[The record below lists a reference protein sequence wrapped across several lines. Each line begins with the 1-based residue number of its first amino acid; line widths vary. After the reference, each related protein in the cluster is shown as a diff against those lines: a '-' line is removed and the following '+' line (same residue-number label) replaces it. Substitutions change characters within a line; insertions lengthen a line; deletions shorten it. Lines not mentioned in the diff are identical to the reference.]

1 MQLERVPRRPFRFH
15 LVGLLLAVGLAGP
28 ASAVSITIDYGL
40 DTSGFFDTGTA
51 NGLAARARLGEAATF
66 FSSLLTDTLDAITP
80 GGINTWTNTFTNPS
94 TGAAASMTDITL
106 AQDELLVYAG
116 ARSIAGSTLGIG
128 GFGGFSASGVSAF
141 LNAVGS
147 RGQTGV
153 GTTDFAPWGGSLAFD
168 TSATWYFG
176 GGSAVPAGTN
186 DFLSVALHELGHM
199 LGIGGANSWLNTIVG
214 DGSCSSGAAATG
226 AAVSA
231 ANGGNA
237 CVESDA
243 GHFLNGT
250 SNGGQEV
257 AMDPS
262 LTTGTRKLFTAL
274 DIAALDDIG
283 WETNSVPEPG
293 FGLLLGMGFVA
304 LGLRR
309 R

>member
-1 MQLERVPRRPFRFH
+1 MQLERSPRRPFRFH

-28 ASAVSITIDYGL
+28 ASAVSITVDYSL

-66 FSSLLTDTLDAITP
+66 FSNLLTDTLDAITP
-80 GGINTWTNTFTNPS
+80 GGLNTWTNTFTNPS
-94 TGAAASMTDITL
+94 TGAAGSMTDITL
-106 AQDELLVYAG
+106 GQDELLLYAG
-116 ARSIAGSTLGIG
+116 ARSIPGTTLGIG
-128 GFGGFSASGVSAF
+128 GFGGFSASGFAPF
-141 LNAVGS
+141 LNSVS
-147 RGQTGV
+147 TRGQTGV
-153 GTTDFAPWGGSLAFD
+153 GTTDFAPWGGSIAFD

-176 GGSAVPAGTN
+176 AGGTIPAGTD

-214 DGSCSSGAAATG
+214 DGSCTSGVAAGG

-237 CVESDA
+237 CVESDFS
-243 GHFLNGT
+243 HFLDGT
-250 SNGGQEV
+250 TNGGQEA

-274 DIAALDDIG
+274 DIAALDDVG
-283 WETNSVPEPG
+283 WETNGVPEPG
-293 FGLLLGMGFVA
+293 FGLLLGMGLVA

-309 R
+309 H